1 MEKKGEKTYCTGTF
15 HILVRK
21 AELRRDRELE
31 EKGKEPQSYRIEREF
46 LEKVEV
52 SELIRRLVQRHMEA
66 EVKTS

>member
-1 MEKKGEKTYCTGTF
+1 M
-15 HILVRK
+15 
-21 AELRRDRELE
+21 E